1 MSEREEELRLLKPLT
16 VESRGENA
24 SALLRQ
30 LPELMRELLR
40 SDQPSMIDLRAIP
53 LSSWDHERLHE
64 VLGEG
69 GVSAAVALDEG
80 VTIEVS
86 QSAIPGIWWLEHLDE
101 EGNLIGQYIEV
112 SYCPEALITAVED
125 VDDGL
130 ELLRARLFASDYL
143 RG

>member
-1 MSEREEELRLLKPLT
+1 MSEREEELHLLKPLA

-24 SALLRQ
+24 SALLHQ
-30 LPELMRELLR
+30 LPELLRELLS
-40 SDQPSMIDLRAIP
+40 SDQPSMLDLRAIP

-69 GVSAAVALDEG
+69 GVSAAVASEEG
-80 VTIEVS
+80 VTIEVM
-86 QSAIPGIWWLEHLDE
+86 QSAIPGIWWLDHLDE

-125 VDDGL
+125 VADGL
-130 ELLRARLFASDYL
+130 GLLRARLLTGDYL
-143 RG
+143 NR